1 LLGQSKLSLAGL
13 TEALR
18 KIGHPNCQDAALRLD
33 ASSKETFDLH
43 LRHAGLTPQD
53 AVAIAKALSN
63 HGSSAPRLRS
73 FSISYNRALSDEG
86 ATILLAALPLTLNA
100 LGMVE
105 CDLSDESGRT
115 LLDWGQHATGL
126 QMMCVEGNRFSPAM
140 RQRLAGIGQTGSTP
154 TVFA

>member
-1 LLGQSKLSLAGL
+1 MILVGAKQVEFGGSDRSA
-13 TEALR
+13 A
-18 KIGHPNCQDAALRLD
+18 QDWSPQLPRCRITVGRIIQRIFRFT
-33 ASSKETFDLH
+33 SETC
-43 LRHAGLTPQD
+43 GPQD
-53 AVAIAKALSN
+53 AIAIAKALSN

-73 FSISYNRALSDEG
+73 FSINYNRALSDEG

-100 LGMVE
+100 LGTVE

-140 RQRLAGIGQTGSTP
+140 RQRLAGLGQAGSTS